1 MKKLLALF
9 LSLAMVLSIVGC
21 GKKDNA
27 ETNDNSVQATETSQS
42 EIGKSSSDKGSSTQS
57 DSSETQEAED
67 TSALKDISLTLT
79 SYTESVELFDTPDF
93 TMTLTEC
100 FTDNYVYDDGYEDH
114 NVEIMVDFENKT
126 DRAIMITDDRK
137 PIINGETVKSIGFL
151 GSEPGSHDVDSILT
165 VQYEEEAPLVIDL
178 EADFTITFCE
188 LIDKGEG
195 RTSWDQ
201 TDEIGTFHLSLHYD
215 VSLSEKADTQ
225 YNDTEDF
232 ENTYDDADTFA
243 ASYYPENLITDLDA
257 PSLAT
262 VIIDHYEFDLTNINN
277 VQAFPVYYENN
288 DGWDYE
294 FTIDSIDFANVEGL
308 SVGADPEE
316 GLYIIN
322 VMSPCDT
329 FVSIRGLA
337 LDGYIDEDIL
347 MYLMFSG
354 AEHQYLDNGLEVYSY
369 NINKDEYSLVY
380 EILVDQDIIVEMA
393 MIVQLF

>member
-9 LSLAMVLSIVGC
+9 LSLVMVLSIVGC
-21 GKKDNA
+21 GKKNTT
-27 ETNDNSVQATETSQS
+27 ETNDNAVQTTKTSPSETD
-42 EIGKSSSDKGSSTQS
+42 KSTSDNDSSTQS
-57 DSSETQEAED
+57 DSSEAQETED
-67 TSALKDISLTLT
+67 ASALKDISLTLT

-93 TMTLTEC
+93 AMTLTEC
-100 FTDNYVYDDGYEDH
+100 LSDNYVFDDGYEEH
-114 NVEIMVDFENKT
+114 FVVLFVDFENKT
-126 DRAIMITDDRK
+126 DRAIMITDGFDTLV
-137 PIINGETVKSIGFL
+137 NGENVMSSGFMGSMPNTQ
-151 GSEPGSHDVDSILT
+151 GSESLLT
-165 VQYEEEAPLVIDL
+165 IQYDEDAPFVSDL
-178 EADFTITFCE
+178 EADFIVTFCE
-188 LIDKGEG
+188 LTDEG
-195 RTSWDQ
+195 DGCTSWDQ

-215 VSLSEKADTQ
+215 VPLSEKADNQ

-232 ENTYDDADTFA
+232 ENTYDNADTFA
-243 ASYYPENLITDLDA
+243 ASYYPDNLITDLDA

-277 VQAFPVYYENN
+277 VQTFPVYYENN

-294 FTIDSIDFANVEGL
+294 FTIDGIDFANVEGL

-316 GLYIIN
+316 GLYTIN

-354 AEHQYLDNGLEVYSY
+354 AEHQYLDDGREAYSY

-380 EILVDQDIIVEMA
+380 AILVDQDIIVEMA